1 MATAVCAVSLNFYE
15 TRKFLSTTSK
25 FLGLMNPARKK
36 MLSAGLRWASR
47 WESIAVSVGPALPA
61 RRKER
66 NDFCLRREVG
76 RGNTILNFLTLRL
89 ICVDTEAL

>member
-36 MLSAGLRWASR
+36 KTLSAGLRWASG
-47 WESIAVSVGPALPA
+47 WERIAVSVGPALPEL
-61 RRKER
+61 RKER
-66 NDFCLRREVG
+66 KDFCLSEDRWGEE
-76 RGNTILNFLTLRL
+76 TLF
-89 ICVDTEAL
+89 